1 MFIQI
6 CLNGLTMSLT
16 YILIAL
22 GFSLIFGVARI
33 FNFAHGE
40 LYMLGGWGVVILFGG
55 LGLNYGL
62 SLLITMVTIGLLGIV
77 IDKFFFRPFRGQ
89 VTAPLVVALGLQL
102 LIAAIALIVFGEKDV
117 SITSPFS
124 GMTEIGASRISNER
138 IAVILISAVL
148 LGAVY
153 IFTRSTKLGLAM
165 RAVPQNTEGA
175 LLQGVNI
182 DRISYI
188 AFFIGALLAAAAGGL
203 LAPILYVNVFQGP
216 WAVFKAIIVVALGG
230 AASIGGTCTAG
241 LIIGFVE
248 VFSYHYLGSAV
259 SEIAGFF
266 LIIIILLVR
275 PRGLF
280 GRETV

>member
-40 LYMLGGWGVVILFGG
+40 LYMLGGWGVVILFNV

-62 SLLITMVTIGLLGIV
+62 SLLITMITIGFIGIGIERV
-77 IDKFFFRPFRGQ
+77 FFRPFRGQ

-102 LIAAIALIVFGEKDV
+102 LIAAIALIVFGEKDISV
-117 SITSPFS
+117 ISPFS
-124 GMTEIGASRISNER
+124 GMTTLGASRISNER
-138 IAVILISAVL
+138 LAVILISAL
-148 LGAVY
+148 LLAAVY

-165 RAVPQNTEGA
+165 RAVPQNMEGA

-182 DRISYI
+182 DRISYM

-230 AASIGGTCTAG
+230 AGSIGGTFAAG

-259 SEIAGFF
+259 SEIIGFF
-266 LIIIILLVR
+266 LIIVILLIR

-280 GRETV
+280 GREIA

>member
-6 CLNGLTMSLT
+6 LLNGLTMSLT

-40 LYMLGGWGVVILFGG
+40 LYMLGGWGVVILFGR

-62 SLLITMVTIGLLGIV
+62 SLLITMVAIGGIGIG
-77 IDKFFFRPFRGQ
+77 IDRFFFKPFRGQ

-124 GMTEIGASRISNER
+124 GMTEIWTSRISNER

-148 LGAVY
+148 LVAVY
-153 IFTRSTKLGLAM
+153 VFTRSTKLGLAM
-165 RAVPQNTEGA
+165 RAVPQNMEGA

-182 DRISYI
+182 DRVSYI

-230 AASIGGTCTAG
+230 IGSIGGTCAAG
-241 LIIGFVE
+241 LIIGFTE
-248 VFSYHYLGSAV
+248 VFSYHFFGSAV
-259 SEIAGFF
+259 SEIAGFL
-266 LIIIILLVR
+266 LIIIILLIR

-280 GRETV
+280 GHEA

>member
-22 GFSLIFGVARI
+22 GFSLIFGVART

-40 LYMLGGWGVVILFGG
+40 LYMLGGWGVVILFGK

-62 SLLITMVTIGLLGIV
+62 SLLITMVVIGIIGIG

-102 LIAAIALIVFGEKDV
+102 LIAALALIVFGEKDV
-117 SITSPFS
+117 SVPSAFS
-124 GMTEIGASRISNER
+124 GMTQIGTSRISNER
-138 IAVILISAVL
+138 ISVILISAVL
-148 LGAVY
+148 LVGVY
-153 IFTRSTKLGLAM
+153 VFTRSTKPGLAM
-165 RAVPQNTEGA
+165 RAVPQNMEGA

-182 DRISYI
+182 DRICYI

-203 LAPILYVNVFQGP
+203 LAPMLYVNVFQGP
-216 WAVFKAIIVVALGG
+216 WAVFKAIIVVSLGG
-230 AASIGGTCTAG
+230 AGSIGGTCLAG
-241 LIIGFVE
+241 LIVGFVE

-259 SEIAGFF
+259 SEIVGFF
-266 LIIIILLVR
+266 LIIVILLVK

>member
-40 LYMLGGWGVVILFGG
+40 LYMLGGWGVVILFGR

-62 SLLITMVTIGLLGIV
+62 SLFITMIVIGIIGIG
-77 IDKFFFRPFRGQ
+77 IDKFFFKPFRGQ
-89 VTAPLVVALGLQL
+89 ITAPLVVALGLQL
-102 LIAAIALIVFGEKDV
+102 LISAIALIVFGEKDV
-117 SITSPFS
+117 SVPSAFS
-124 GMTEIGASRISNER
+124 GMTEIWTSRISNER
-138 IAVILISAVL
+138 ISIILISAVL
-148 LGAVY
+148 LVAVY
-153 IFTRSTKLGLAM
+153 VFTRSTKLGLAM
-165 RAVPQNTEGA
+165 RAVPQNMEGA

-188 AFFIGALLAAAAGGL
+188 AFFIGAFLAAAAGGL
-203 LAPILYVNVFQGP
+203 LAPLFYVNVFLGP
-216 WAVFKAIIVVALGG
+216 SAVFKAIIVVALGG
-230 AASIGGTCTAG
+230 IGSIGGTCAAG

-259 SEIAGFF
+259 SEIIGFF

>member
-62 SLLITMVTIGLLGIV
+62 SLLITMVSIGIIGIG
-77 IDKFFFRPFRGQ
+77 IDKFFFKPFRGQ

-117 SITSPFS
+117 SIPSPFS

-148 LGAVY
+148 LVAVY
-153 IFTRSTKLGLAM
+153 VFTRSTKLGLAM
-165 RAVPQNTEGA
+165 RAVPQNMEGA

-230 AASIGGTCTAG
+230 IASIGGTCAAG
-241 LIIGFVE
+241 LIIGFAE